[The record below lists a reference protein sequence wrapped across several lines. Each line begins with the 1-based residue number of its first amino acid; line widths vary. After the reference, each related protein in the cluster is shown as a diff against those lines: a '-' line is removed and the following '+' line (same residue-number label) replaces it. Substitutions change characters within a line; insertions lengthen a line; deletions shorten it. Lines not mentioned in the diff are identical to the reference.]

1 MIALELQGENGEFSM
16 HVAAKVSRL
25 SGSPA
30 SVHCHK
36 NIFWGHGPDPLV
48 PGINDERSL
57 RVEAIYTPIPI
68 MTPTTC

>member
-1 MIALELQGENGEFSM
+1 MENFLCTWLLKLAVYLVLLLPFIATE
-16 HVAAKVSRL
+16 
-25 SGSPA
+25 
-30 SVHCHK
+30 
-36 NIFWGHGPDPLV
+36 IFRGHGPDPLV